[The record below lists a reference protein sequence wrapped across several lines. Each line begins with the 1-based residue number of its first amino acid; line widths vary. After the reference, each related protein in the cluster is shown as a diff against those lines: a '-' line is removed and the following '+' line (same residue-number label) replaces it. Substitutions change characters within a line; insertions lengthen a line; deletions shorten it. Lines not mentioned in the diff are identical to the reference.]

1 MTTEKLHFK
10 TSSGIKSIV
19 GKDLITDKFVAI
31 FELVKNSYDAGA
43 KQVTITFER
52 DRIIIWDNGHGMSK
66 QDLVEKWLNLAYS
79 DKKEGRNNNDRAFVG
94 SKGIGR
100 FSADRLGRKLKITT
114 KIKGE
119 SNLHKLLVDWEKFD
133 VDLKKLF
140 EKVELDYS
148 FDKSLAEVELSYTK
162 IEILD
167 LNEVWT
173 ISEINKAKESLK
185 RLKNPFV
192 KDDGF
197 KILVID
203 KNELVESEEIIE
215 SNIAEVL
222 KDKSITIEG
231 EFSEKIR
238 IKLYDRGEKIYEVE
252 MDNNSI
258 IKDVPIFIAIN
269 YLTTSAKM
277 TFSKRMKIAPV
288 NYGNLFIYKNKFR
301 VMPYGEMDFDTFGLN
316 MRKTQGYS
324 RYLGHREI
332 LGYMDIKDFNNSF
345 FKEASSRDSG
355 FVNNIY
361 FEELR
366 SLYLDYI
373 HKPLEA
379 FIHLVSWGE
388 FRDEVDDILKPKY
401 FDDADINEVG
411 KFKAYVSKNK
421 TIKYFKNDL
430 NYDENNPQKKIE
442 KIEKIAKDKSFF
454 EIEKDAKYVGKKLLQ
469 IKKENTEKQ
478 KDIIGKIKSIQYL
491 ESQNKNLIK
500 SKRPAES
507 YTEQISHHLTDI
519 SSRLSGDIKG
529 LRRIYRDVGDEF
541 KEDLIKVINN
551 LQGYYYEFK
560 DFRAILEETN
570 YDMMS
575 EVSSLNWYE
584 VAQWFY
590 NRKPEND
597 TYKVV
602 ISKLSNPLT
611 KWERNTR
618 VLDLTMFFENFYKN
632 SKQNGAQFLN
642 IEFFENRIIFSNNSN
657 SIDEEYLNKI
667 FELGFS
673 TRKNGTGVG
682 LYQVK
687 EFLRSQN
694 LEINVKNIDGL
705 VVFEIF

>member
-148 FDKSLAEVELSYTK
+148 FDKNLAEVELSYTK

-231 EFSEKIR
+231 EFSEKIS

-252 MDNNSI
+252 TDNNSI

-388 FRDEVDDILKPKY
+388 FRDEVDDILKSKY
-401 FDDADINEVG
+401 FDDADINEVE

-478 KDIIGKIKSIQYL
+478 KDIIGKIKNIQYL

-584 VAQWFY
+584 VGQWFY
-590 NRKPEND
+590 SRKPEND

-602 ISKLSNPLT
+602 ISKLSNSLT

>member
-1 MTTEKLHFK
+1 M
-10 TSSGIKSIV
+10 
-19 GKDLITDKFVAI
+19 
-31 FELVKNSYDAGA
+31 
-43 KQVTITFER
+43 
-52 DRIIIWDNGHGMSK
+52 
-66 QDLVEKWLNLAYS
+66 
-79 DKKEGRNNNDRAFVG
+79 
-94 SKGIGR
+94 
-100 FSADRLGRKLKITT
+100 
-114 KIKGE
+114 
-119 SNLHKLLVDWEKFD
+119 
-133 VDLKKLF
+133 
-140 EKVELDYS
+140 
-148 FDKSLAEVELSYTK
+148 
-162 IEILD
+162 
-167 LNEVWT
+167 WT

-231 EFSEKIR
+231 EFSEKIS

-252 MDNNSI
+252 TDNNSI

-478 KDIIGKIKSIQYL
+478 KDIIGKIKNIQYL

-602 ISKLSNPLT
+602 VSKLSNSLT

-632 SKQNGAQFLN
+632 SKQNGAKFLN
-642 IEFFENRIIFSNNSN
+642 IEFFENRIVFSNNSN
-657 SIDEEYLNKI
+657 SIGLCCTNLSVK
-667 FELGFS
+667 GFS
-673 TRKNGTGVG
+673 A
-682 LYQVK
+682 
-687 EFLRSQN
+687 
-694 LEINVKNIDGL
+694 I
-705 VVFEIF
+705 